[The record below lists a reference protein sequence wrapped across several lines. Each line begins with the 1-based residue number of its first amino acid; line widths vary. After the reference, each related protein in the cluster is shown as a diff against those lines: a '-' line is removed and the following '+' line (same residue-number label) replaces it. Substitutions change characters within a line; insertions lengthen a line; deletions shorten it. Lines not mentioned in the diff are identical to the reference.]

1 MEGAIRY
8 LIGAAVL
15 IVMLRAVVTEVNTC
29 VERQASKAE
38 SADSAEAISEAEA
51 MSSEITLPPRE
62 RISDR
67 NEYVSSRCEESQ
79 VYSDIGISPRPS
91 KNRPFAHGQSLD
103 VTTWHLNIQFSRPC
117 RDSQ

>member
-15 IVMLRAVVTEVNTC
+15 IVVLRAVVTEVNTC

-38 SADSAEAISEAEA
+38 SADSAEA
-51 MSSEITLPPRE
+51 MSSEITPPPRE